1 MVGHLHKVVVSWLK
15 KKKKVFQVENHVDI
29 WREKFIEGAKWMTW
43 LLLRIKLLFSL
54 ALYPHNLALALA
66 YSKGD
71 GTKQGTYKA
80 YVCGVKA

>member
-1 MVGHLHKVVVSWLK
+1 
-15 KKKKVFQVENHVDI
+15 
-29 WREKFIEGAKWMTW
+29 
-43 LLLRIKLLFSL
+43 LRIKLLFSL

-80 YVCGVKA
+80 FVCGVKAQG